1 MPRMFRKLTLRKLK
15 SAIAEPIYYGEFL
28 IPFLDFCSCTKTN
41 FDCVYGQRYKVIDL
55 VSEQHIV
62 CYSAI
67 SIQPKSDKYK
77 LANKELQ
84 YINFIVGPTDRSASN

>member
-1 MPRMFRKLTLRKLK
+1 MYVFCTNGRLMPRMFRKLTLRKLN

-28 IPFLDFCSCTKTN
+28 IPLLDFFSYTKTN
-41 FDCVYGQRYKVIDL
+41 FDCVYEQLYRVIDL

-67 SIQPKSDKYK
+67 SVQPKSDKYK
-77 LANKELQ
+77 LASKK
-84 YINFIVGPTDRSASN
+84 